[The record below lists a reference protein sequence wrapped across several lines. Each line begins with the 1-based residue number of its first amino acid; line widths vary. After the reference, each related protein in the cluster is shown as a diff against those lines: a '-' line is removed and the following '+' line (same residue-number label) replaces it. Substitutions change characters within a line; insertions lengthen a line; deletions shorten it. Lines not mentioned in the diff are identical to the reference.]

1 MRAGPLALL
10 ALVVAAGGC
19 SDAGLSP
26 SAERGRQAYLA
37 HCVACHNTDPAQPG
51 ALGPPV
57 KGSSRELL
65 EAKPYSFQTN
75 GDRVLASGSFR
86 LRGPDRLS
94 EFQIHWVSEFE
105 DGRLV
110 RATSFAKRSQ
120 ALEAI
125 GLSESEAT

>member
-1 MRAGPLALL
+1 LSEEENLRFVRELWLL
-10 ALVVAAGGC
+10 ADEGGVEAALEQTEPDVEWRLHLANGQV
-19 SDAGLSP
+19 LT
-26 SAERGRQAYLA
+26 SAELLRFFREYEGQ
-37 HCVACHNTDPAQPG
+37 
-51 ALGPPV
+51 
-57 KGSSRELL
+57 RELL
-65 EAKPYSFQTN
+65 EAKPYSFHTN

-105 DGRLV
+105 DGTLV